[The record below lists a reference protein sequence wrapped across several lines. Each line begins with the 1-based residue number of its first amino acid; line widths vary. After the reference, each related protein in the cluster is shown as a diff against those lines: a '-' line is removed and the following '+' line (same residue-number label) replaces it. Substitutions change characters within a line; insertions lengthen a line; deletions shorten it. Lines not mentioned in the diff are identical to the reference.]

1 MEEGQKP
8 HISIKAEKIFEILG
22 FPITNSF
29 LLSFIVFLIFTLGS
43 LIYYHQSKEK
53 KKGNF
58 LLSC

>member
-1 MEEGQKP
+1 MEEVQKP

-43 LIYYHQSKEK
+43 LIYYHQKS
-53 KKGNF
+53 
-58 LLSC
+58 L